1 MDIRRRRGRTPRFD
15 ESTSGNDDRQR
26 SGGRPRR
33 RGQALVEFALV
44 LPLFLLLLC
53 GVLDFGFMLY
63 SRMTV
68 INASREGARL
78 AVTAADPSTIP
89 SVVQGRV
96 MAVSG
101 GLATSYVS
109 VSTSCV
115 PIVSGSCN
123 FSSSTSSQAG
133 DGVKVTV
140 NYDYH
145 TFFPLL
151 FGSKIDLASTVQMVR
166 E

>member
-1 MDIRRRRGRTPRFD
+1 
-15 ESTSGNDDRQR
+15 
-26 SGGRPRR
+26 
-33 RGQALVEFALV
+33 LVEFALV

-89 SVVQGRV
+89 SIVQGRV

-101 GLATSYVS
+101 GLATANVS
-109 VSTSCV
+109 VATTCV
-115 PIVSGSCN
+115 PLVSGSCN
-123 FSSSTSSQAG
+123 FGSSTSSQAG
-133 DGVKVTV
+133 DAVKVTV
-140 NYDYH
+140 SYDYH